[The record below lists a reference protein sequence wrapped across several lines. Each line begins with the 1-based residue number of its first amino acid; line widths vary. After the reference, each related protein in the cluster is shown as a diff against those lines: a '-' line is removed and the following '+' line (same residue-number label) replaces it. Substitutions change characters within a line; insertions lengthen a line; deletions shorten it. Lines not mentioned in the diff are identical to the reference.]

1 MSKRMLLA
9 SCLLPLDGQPDVD
22 LGGNAG
28 FTNQVDNHLWR
39 VATGIALG
47 SVLAAGVMVPQGNM
61 TGFVPTVG
69 QGDGSER
76 RRCSQPGRPAD
87 KIRPGFSVN
96 VLVTKDLVLEPYR

>member
-1 MSKRMLLA
+1 MSKRILLA

-39 VATGIALG
+39 VTTGIALG
-47 SVLAAGVMVPQGNM
+47 SVLAAGVMLPQGGV

-69 QGDGSER
+69 QGMAASAAG
-76 RRCSQPGRPAD
+76 A
-87 KIRPGFSVN
+87 VN
-96 VLVTKDLVLEPYR
+96 QAGQQTRSDRVSA